1 MDFGLFKPQAN
12 VEVSGGPPALQ
23 SWRVVGGDPNVGGS
37 YVNDPV
43 GTRAYQVDGKRA
55 WVKLSTGVW
64 VEDVAV
70 NVGGAVDVRAFGAIG
85 DGAPSSTAADTA
97 AFKAAL
103 AAARGGALG
112 VGRTVFRL
120 YCPTVPGGFYRI
132 NEELVIDGTL
142 GLVIFGDGAYS
153 SSGQATITW
162 CGPTGGALFRVLGSA
177 GGGARSTPNC
187 NVTFSDLTLHGCET
201 AFVDGGA
208 VPANVALAGIY
219 VGALSGDAV
228 PTLQRSLNLQRVTIS
243 YCRFGVWSGSPSAL
257 NTDHALVTIQDC
269 RIEHNHE
276 GGVRV
281 GDSNTLCSLSDSM
294 VASNGWSPAAADAYG
309 DGRGTNVRLWAGY
322 LDVRTLVSGGH
333 PLSAGIWQDNGR
345 VDIDCAWS
353 EDVGFF
359 YYQAGVSPAGT
370 GYQSGK
376 VSGVRHYGGPITSVN
391 TPDSMRIIAPGTVVQ
406 ACQLTGNIQCD
417 SGVGGRPVF
426 SGIQFLVAD
435 RGFTGTGVHVQ
446 RSLVVIGNRTNFGQ
460 VAVGGTNAGVAMSQ
474 KGQPAVGL
482 LVRGD
487 NPAVFQALDASD
499 SGNGVTLYCRT
510 DNASGVAELCVNCV
524 RKDAAGTLYTPI
536 SGTAPAWRILFGG
549 GYGVRLRVAD
559 PNGST
564 ADIGYAAFADIGGWL
579 VPNADGFRT
588 QGIFIPPA
596 RDAAPTYSS
605 GDVWKGGLFFRT
617 GDSKLMLNTGGST
630 WVVLNP

>member
-1 MDFGLFKPQAN
+1 MDVGLFKPQAN

-37 YVNDPV
+37 YANDPV

-70 NVGGAVDVRAFGAIG
+70 NVGGVVDIRSLGAIG

-120 YCPTVPGGFYRI
+120 YCPTVPGGSYRI
-132 NEELVIDGTL
+132 NEELVIDGTY

-153 SSGQATITW
+153 SEDRATITW

-177 GGGARSTPNC
+177 GGMPRSTPNC
-187 NVTFSDLTLHGCET
+187 NVTFADLTLHGCET
-201 AFVDGGA
+201 AFLDGDP

-243 YCRFGVWSGSPSAL
+243 RCRFGVWSGSPSAL
-257 NTDHALVTIQDC
+257 NTDHALVTIRDC
-269 RIEHNHE
+269 RIEYNHE
-276 GGVRV
+276 SGVRM

-294 VASNGWSPAAADAYG
+294 VAANGWAPAVADAYG
-309 DGRGTNVRLWAGY
+309 DHRGTNVRLFAGY

-333 PLSAGIWQDNGR
+333 PTSAGLWQDSGR
-345 VDIDCAWS
+345 VTIDGAWS
-353 EDVGFF
+353 EDVGWF
-359 YYQAGVSPAGT
+359 YYQNGVSPAGP
-370 GYQSGK
+370 GYQSGR
-376 VSGVRHYGGPITSVN
+376 VAGVRHWGGPITAVN
-391 TPDSMRIIAPGTVVQ
+391 TPNSMRIIAPGTVVE
-406 ACQLTGNIQCD
+406 ACQLAGNLQID
-417 SGVGGRPVF
+417 SGQGGKPVL
-426 SGIQFLVAD
+426 SGIQFLNA
-435 RGFTGTGVHVQ
+435 GCGYTGSGVQVQ
-446 RSLVVIGNRTNFGQ
+446 RSAVVLGSRANSGQ
-460 VAVGGTNAGVAMSQ
+460 IALGGTDAGVALVQ
-474 KGQPAVGL
+474 RGAPNVAV

-487 NPAVFQALDASD
+487 SPAVFQALAGADT
-499 SGNGVTLYCRT
+499 GGGVTLYTRT
-510 DNASGVAELCVNCV
+510 DSASAPQELCINCV
-524 RKDAAGTLYTPI
+524 WKDNGANFTPI
-536 SGTAPAWRILFGG
+536 SGTAPCWRIMFGG
-549 GYGVRLRVAD
+549 GYGIRVRVAD

-564 ADIGYAAFADIGGWL
+564 ADLPYTAFVNLGGWL
-579 VPNADGFRT
+579 VPDLNGFRT
-588 QGIFIPPA
+588 QSAFFPPSG
-596 RDAAPTYSS
+596 AALPAYAS

-617 GDSKLMLNTGGST
+617 SDSKLCLNVGGST